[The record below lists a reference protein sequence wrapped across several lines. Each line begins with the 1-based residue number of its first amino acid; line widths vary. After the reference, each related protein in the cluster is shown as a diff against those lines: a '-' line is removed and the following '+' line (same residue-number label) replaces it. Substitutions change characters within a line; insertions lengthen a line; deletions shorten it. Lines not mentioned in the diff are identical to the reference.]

1 MPDSSDEALSVEII
15 NDLDRIDAGEWDAC
29 AGAGNPFLSHAFLSA
44 LEDSGCATA
53 EQGWMPYHLA
63 VRGADGKL
71 DACAP
76 LYVKGHSY
84 GEYIFDWGWADA
96 AQRAGLN
103 YYPKL
108 QCAVPFTPATGPRLL
123 IRDGADRPQ
132 MQRLLIAGMIQVAQE
147 LKLSSLHITFPT
159 QDEWEQFGKFGL
171 LQRVGQ
177 QFHWENRGYQCF
189 DDFLADLSSR
199 KRKSIRRERR
209 DAERHDLTIRTLTG
223 DDLKPHHWDAF
234 YKFYLATI
242 DKKWSQDYL
251 NRDFFHILGERLPDR
266 AALIYAEMDG
276 TPVAGAL
283 NLIGSDTLFGRNWG
297 CLGDFRFLH
306 FECCYYRAIDFAI
319 EHGLKWVEAG
329 AQGHHK
335 IQRGYLP
342 RKTYSAHWIADPRL
356 ESAIADFV
364 QREAYQVE
372 HEMTQLE
379 AEYSPFRQEN

>member
-1 MPDSSDEALSVEII
+1 MTI
-15 NDLDRIDAGEWDAC
+15 N
-29 AGAGNPFLSHAFLSA
+29 
-44 LEDSGCATA
+44 
-53 EQGWMPYHLA
+53 
-63 VRGADGKL
+63 V
-71 DACAP
+71 
-76 LYVKGHSY
+76 
-84 GEYIFDWGWADA
+84 
-96 AQRAGLN
+96 
-103 YYPKL
+103 
-108 QCAVPFTPATGPRLL
+108 
-123 IRDGADRPQ
+123 
-132 MQRLLIAGMIQVAQE
+132 
-147 LKLSSLHITFPT
+147 
-159 QDEWEQFGKFGL
+159 
-171 LQRVGQ
+171 
-177 QFHWENRGYQCF
+177 
-189 DDFLADLSSR
+189 
-199 KRKSIRRERR
+199 
-209 DAERHDLTIRTLTG
+209 LTG

>member
-15 NDLDRIDAGEWDAC
+15 DDLNRIDAAEWDAC
-29 AGAGNPFLSHAFLSA
+29 AGVGNPFLSHGFLSA

-53 EQGWMPYHLA
+53 EQGWMPYHLV

-71 DACAP
+71 DACTP

-96 AQRAGLN
+96 AQRAGIQ

-123 IRDGADRPQ
+123 IRDGADHPQ

-159 QDEWEQFGKFGL
+159 EDEWEQFGKFGL

-189 DDFLADLSSR
+189 DDFLGDLSSR

-251 NRDFFHILGERLPDR
+251 NRDFFHILGEKLPDR

-319 EHGLKWVEAG
+319 ERGLKWVEAG

-364 QREAYQVE
+364 QREAYQVG

>member
-15 NDLDRIDAGEWDAC
+15 NDLDRVDAGEWDAC
-29 AGAGNPFLSHAFLSA
+29 AGAENPFLSHAFLSA

>member
-15 NDLDRIDAGEWDAC
+15 NDLDRVDAGEWDAC
-29 AGAGNPFLSHAFLSA
+29 AGAENPFLSHAFLSA

-372 HEMTQLE
+372 HEMAQLE

>member
-15 NDLDRIDAGEWDAC
+15 NDLDRVDAGEWDAC

>member
-223 DDLKPHHWDAF
+223 SM
-234 YKFYLATI
+234 T
-242 DKKWSQDYL
+242 
-251 NRDFFHILGERLPDR
+251 
-266 AALIYAEMDG
+266 
-276 TPVAGAL
+276 
-283 NLIGSDTLFGRNWG
+283 
-297 CLGDFRFLH
+297 
-306 FECCYYRAIDFAI
+306 
-319 EHGLKWVEAG
+319 
-329 AQGHHK
+329 
-335 IQRGYLP
+335 
-342 RKTYSAHWIADPRL
+342 SA
-356 ESAIADFV
+356 
-364 QREAYQVE
+364 
-372 HEMTQLE
+372 
-379 AEYSPFRQEN
+379 

>member
-1 MPDSSDEALSVEII
+1 MPDGSEQKLSIEVA
-15 NDLDRIDAGEWDAC
+15 DGLSKVDAAQWDAC
-29 AGAGNPFLSHAFLSA
+29 AGADNPFLSHAFLSA
-44 LEDSGCATA
+44 LEDSGCASS
-53 EQGWMPYHLA
+53 EQGWMPYHLL
-63 VRGADGKL
+63 VRNAEGGL
-71 DACAP
+71 EACAP

-96 AQRAGLN
+96 ANRAGIR

-108 QCAVPFTPATGPRLL
+108 QSAVPFTPATGPRFL
-123 IRDGADRPQ
+123 IRPGADREQ
-132 MQRLLIAGMIQVAQE
+132 MTDLLLAGMLQVAE
-147 LKLSSLHITFPT
+147 EHKLSSLHITFLT
-159 QDEWEQFGKFGL
+159 EQEWRDCGEAGL
-171 LQRVGQ
+171 LTRIGQ
-177 QFHWENRGYQCF
+177 QFHWENRGYETF
-189 DDFLADLSSR
+189 EDFLGDLSSR

-209 DAERHDLTIRTLTG
+209 DAQRHDLKVENLTG

-266 AALIYAEMDG
+266 AMLVYAEMDG
-276 TPVAGAL
+276 APVAGAL

-342 RKTYSAHWIADPRL
+342 RKVYSAHWISDPRL
-356 ESAIADFV
+356 RDAIADFV
-364 QREAYQVE
+364 KREAMQVE
-372 HEMTQLE
+372 FEMNGLE
-379 AEYSPFRQEN
+379 REYSPFRQGD

>member
-15 NDLDRIDAGEWDAC
+15 NDLDSIDATEWDVC

-63 VRGADGKL
+63 VRGTDGKL

-159 QDEWEQFGKFGL
+159 HDEWEQFGKFGL

-276 TPVAGAL
+276 TPVSGAL

>member
-342 RKTYSAHWIADPRL
+342 RKTYSAHWIADNRL